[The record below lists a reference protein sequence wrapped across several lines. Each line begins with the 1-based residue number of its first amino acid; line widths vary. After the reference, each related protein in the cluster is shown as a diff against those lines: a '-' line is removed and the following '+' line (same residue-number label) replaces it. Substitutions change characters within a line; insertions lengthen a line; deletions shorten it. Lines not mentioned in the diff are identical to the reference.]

1 MRGIPMHTNE
11 PKGERKAGAVGD
23 RQPGPVSDGQLGS
36 IAEQGFFLTP
46 GSLAA
51 ARAACAELVF
61 ARAMIEAQTATIEAL
76 HARLALGFKT
86 AA

>member
-1 MRGIPMHTNE
+1 MRGIAMHTNE
-11 PKGERKAGAVGD
+11 PKSDKKTHPAGD
-23 RQPGPVSDGQLGS
+23 RPPGPVSDRQLGS
-36 IAEQGFFLTP
+36 IAEHGFFLTA

-61 ARAMIEAQTATIEAL
+61 ARAMIDAQTATIEAL
-76 HARLALGFKT
+76 HAKLAVGFKT

>member
-1 MRGIPMHTNE
+1 MDTT
-11 PKGERKAGAVGD
+11 
-23 RQPGPVSDGQLGS
+23 PGPVSNRQLGS
-36 IAEQGFFLTP
+36 IAEYGFFLTP

-76 HARLALGFKT
+76 HARLEVVFKT